1 MLIFYLKSF
10 RLMSDDLHAK
20 GHRIIL
26 TQVQPHVLR
35 TIIAVK
41 PKHIEVQGSD
51 FNIREGTSQ
60 YITTLF
66 KNYFQNKTIFQNW
79 IPLTIRE
86 SAHRPKS

>member
-41 PKHIEVQGSD
+41 PKHIEVQGSE
-51 FNIREGTSQ
+51 FNIREGT
-60 YITTLF
+60 
-66 KNYFQNKTIFQNW
+66 
-79 IPLTIRE
+79 
-86 SAHRPKS
+86 